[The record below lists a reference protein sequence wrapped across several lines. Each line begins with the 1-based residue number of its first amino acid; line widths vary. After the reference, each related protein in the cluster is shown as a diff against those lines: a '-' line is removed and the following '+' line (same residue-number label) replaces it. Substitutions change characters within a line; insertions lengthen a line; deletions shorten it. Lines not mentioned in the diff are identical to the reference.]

1 MYPHRIRLRG
11 AWEFEPAQGRA
22 RFRRRFGYPGRIDAY
37 ERVWLTFAGVGDRAW
52 VSLNGVAL
60 GEHAGPGVFDFE
72 VTALLRPRNE
82 VLVEV
87 EGDGQGGMRG
97 EVAMEVRA
105 TAYLRNVSVRQSG
118 GEVQVSGEVVGEADG
133 LLELYLIADRSPT
146 AYQAVT
152 ATPEGQSFSLVCS
165 AVGVDGGPVGVVKLD
180 LVRGAVSWY
189 TVEQALTGQSTPGR
203 DA

>member
-1 MYPHRIRLRG
+1 PHRIRLRG
-11 AWEFEPAQGRA
+11 AWEFEPAGGRA
-22 RFRRRFGYPGRIDAY
+22 RFRRRFGYPGRIGAY

-60 GEHAGPGVFDFE
+60 GEHAGPGAFDFE
-72 VTALLRPRNE
+72 VTALLRARNE

-105 TAYLRNVSVRQSG
+105 TAYLRNVCVRQAG

-133 LLELYLIADRSPT
+133 PLELYLIADRSP
-146 AYQAVT
+146 AGYQAVT
-152 ATPEGQSFSLVCS
+152 ATPEGQGF
-165 AVGVDGGPVGVVKLD
+165 
-180 LVRGAVSWY
+180 
-189 TVEQALTGQSTPGR
+189 
-203 DA
+203 